1 MRSDSARI
9 EVDTARS
16 PSKTRLTSRG
26 EEPTDDAGS
35 FRPDSGRRGACGRL
49 RAGGLAVGRPD
60 IERASGRIAAWIR
73 LTPVL
78 EVEPETF
85 GTPGSVT
92 LKLECHQHTGSFKP
106 RGAFNRILSNE
117 VPDAGVIAASGGNFG
132 LAVAYAAS
140 RLGHRAEVFVPEST
154 PEVKVHRLRAYGAN
168 VSITGHFYAEA
179 LEAAEVRRA
188 DSGALWMHAFDQ
200 PEMVAGN
207 GTVGSEL
214 DEQVGDLD
222 TLLVAVGGAGLIGGI
237 AAWFRGD
244 PRVVGVET
252 EGTASLAA
260 ALAHGAPVDTEIG
273 GIAADSLGARRVGD
287 IGFAIAR
294 RFVDRVTVVDD
305 EAVKRAQRALWED
318 LRIVVEPG
326 AAAPP
331 AALLSGAYRPD
342 EGERVGV
349 LLCGANT
356 DPRSIGA

>member
-1 MRSDSARI
+1 MADVSRS
-9 EVDTARS
+9 
-16 PSKTRLTSRG
+16 
-26 EEPTDDAGS
+26 
-35 FRPDSGRRGACGRL
+35 
-49 RAGGLAVGRPD
+49 D

-73 LTPVL
+73 RTPVL

-85 GTPGSVT
+85 GTPGSIA

-132 LAVAYAAS
+132 LAVAYVAR

-154 PEVKVHRLRAYGAN
+154 PEIKIRRLRAYGAN
-168 VSITGHFYAEA
+168 VNVTGAFYAEA
-179 LEAAEVRRA
+179 LEAAEARRA
-188 DSGALWMHAFDQ
+188 ASGALWMHAFDQ

-214 DEQVGDLD
+214 EGQVRELD
-222 TLLVAVGGAGLIGGI
+222 TLLVAVGGAGLIAGI

-260 ALAHGAPVDTEIG
+260 ALAHGAPVDIEIA
-273 GIAADSLGARRVGD
+273 GIAADALGARRVGE
-287 IGFAIAR
+287 IGFAIAH
-294 RFVDRVTVVDD
+294 RFVDRVVVVDD
-305 EAVKRAQRALWED
+305 EVVKQAQRALWED
-318 LRIVVEPG
+318 FRIVVEP
-326 AAAPP
+326 ASAAPP

-356 DPRSIGA
+356 DPRSIAA

>member
-1 MRSDSARI
+1 MADVSRSDI
-9 EVDTARS
+9 E
-16 PSKTRLTSRG
+16 G
-26 EEPTDDAGS
+26 
-35 FRPDSGRRGACGRL
+35 
-49 RAGGLAVGRPD
+49 
-60 IERASGRIAAWIR
+60 ASGRIAAWIR
-73 LTPVL
+73 RTPVL

-85 GTPGSVT
+85 GTQGSIA

-140 RLGHRAEVFVPEST
+140 RLGHHAEVFVPEST
-154 PEVKVHRLRAYGAN
+154 PEVKIHRLRAYGAN
-168 VSITGHFYAEA
+168 VNITGRFYAEA
-179 LEAAEVRRA
+179 LEAAEARRA

-207 GTVGSEL
+207 GTVASEL
-214 DEQVGDLD
+214 DEQVRELD
-222 TLLVAVGGAGLIGGI
+222 TLLVAVGGAGLIAGI

-244 PRVVGVET
+244 ARVLGVET

-260 ALAHGAPVDTEIG
+260 ALAHGAPVDVEIG

-305 EAVKRAQRALWED
+305 AAVIQAQRALWEN

-326 AAAPP
+326 AAAP
-331 AALLSGAYRPD
+331 AA
-342 EGERVGV
+342 
-349 LLCGANT
+349 CF
-356 DPRSIGA
+356 

>member
-1 MRSDSARI
+1 MTHTGRSD
-9 EVDTARS
+9 
-16 PSKTRLTSRG
+16 
-26 EEPTDDAGS
+26 
-35 FRPDSGRRGACGRL
+35 
-49 RAGGLAVGRPD
+49 GLPVGRSD

-73 LTPVL
+73 RTPVL
-78 EVEPETF
+78 EVEPEAF
-85 GTPGSVT
+85 GTPGSIT

-154 PEVKVHRLRAYGAN
+154 PEVKIRSLRACGAD
-168 VSITGHFYAEA
+168 VSITGRFYAEA
-179 LEAAEVRRA
+179 LEAAEERRA

-214 DEQVGDLD
+214 DEQVRELD
-222 TLLVAVGGAGLIGGI
+222 TLLVAVGGAGLIAGI

-260 ALAHGAPVDTEIG
+260 ALAHGAPVDIEVG

-294 RFVDRVTVVDD
+294 QFVDRVAVVDD
-305 EAVKRAQRALWED
+305 EAVKRAQRALWEN
-318 LRIVVEPG
+318 LRIIVEPG

-331 AALLSGAYRPD
+331 AALLSGTYRPD

-349 LLCGANT
+349 LVCGANT
-356 DPRSIGA
+356 DPGSIAAA

>member
-1 MRSDSARI
+1 VADVSRS
-9 EVDTARS
+9 
-16 PSKTRLTSRG
+16 
-26 EEPTDDAGS
+26 
-35 FRPDSGRRGACGRL
+35 
-49 RAGGLAVGRPD
+49 D

-73 LTPVL
+73 RTPVL
-78 EVEPETF
+78 EVEPEMF
-85 GTPGSVT
+85 GTPGSIA
-92 LKLECHQHTGSFKP
+92 LKLECDQHTGSFKP
-106 RGAFNRILSNE
+106 RGAFNRILSSE

-140 RLGHRAEVFVPEST
+140 RLGHQAEVFVPEST
-154 PEVKVHRLRAYGAN
+154 PEVKIHKLRAYGAK
-168 VSITGHFYAEA
+168 VKVTGRFYAEA
-179 LEAAEVRRA
+179 LEAAEARRA

-207 GTVGSEL
+207 GTVGPEWE
-214 DEQVGDLD
+214 EQVRELD
-222 TLLVAVGGAGLIGGI
+222 TLLVAVGGAGLIAGI

-244 PRVVGVET
+244 ARVVGVET

-260 ALAHGAPVDTEIG
+260 ALAHGAPVDVEIG

-305 EAVKRAQRALWED
+305 EAVRQAQRALWEN

-331 AALLSGAYRPD
+331 AALLSGAYRPA

-356 DPRSIGA
+356 DPRSIAA

>member
-1 MRSDSARI
+1 MADVSRS
-9 EVDTARS
+9 
-16 PSKTRLTSRG
+16 
-26 EEPTDDAGS
+26 
-35 FRPDSGRRGACGRL
+35 
-49 RAGGLAVGRPD
+49 D

-73 LTPVL
+73 RTPVL
-78 EVEPETF
+78 EVGSETF
-85 GTPGSVT
+85 GTPGSIA

-106 RGAFNRILSNE
+106 RGAFNRILSSE

-140 RLGHRAEVFVPEST
+140 RLGHQAEVFVPEST
-154 PEVKVHRLRAYGAN
+154 PEVKIHRLRAYGAN
-168 VSITGHFYAEA
+168 VNVTGRFYAEA
-179 LEAAEVRRA
+179 LEAAEARRA

-207 GTVGSEL
+207 GTVGPEWE
-214 DEQVGDLD
+214 EQVRELD
-222 TLLVAVGGAGLIGGI
+222 TLLVAVGGAGLIAGI

-244 PRVVGVET
+244 ARVVGVET

-260 ALAHGAPVDTEIG
+260 ALAHGAPVDVEIG

-305 EAVKRAQRALWED
+305 EAVRQAQRALWEN
-318 LRIVVEPG
+318 LRVVVEPG

-331 AALLSGAYRPD
+331 AALLSGAYRPA

-356 DPRSIGA
+356 DPGSVAAQRGA

>member
-1 MRSDSARI
+1 LI
-9 EVDTARS
+9 ARS
-16 PSKTRLTSRG
+16 
-26 EEPTDDAGS
+26 
-35 FRPDSGRRGACGRL
+35 
-49 RAGGLAVGRPD
+49 D
-60 IERASGRIAAWIR
+60 IERASGRVAAWIR
-73 LTPVL
+73 QTPVL
-78 EVEPETF
+78 EVEPEAF
-85 GTPGSVT
+85 GTARPVA
-92 LKLECHQHTGSFKP
+92 LKLECNQHTGSFKP
-106 RGAFNRILSNE
+106 RGAFNRILSSE

-154 PEVKVHRLRAYGAN
+154 PEVKTDRLRAYGAEVN
-168 VSITGHFYAEA
+168 IHGGFYAEA
-179 LEAAEVRRA
+179 LEAAERRRA

-207 GTVGSEL
+207 GTVGLEL
-214 DEQVGDLD
+214 GEQVHGLD

-260 ALAHGAPVDTEIG
+260 AMANGAPVDVEIG

-294 RFVDRVTVVDD
+294 RFVDRVAVVDD
-305 EAVKRAQRALWED
+305 EAVKRAQLALWER
-318 LRIVVEPG
+318 LRIIVEPG
-326 AAAPP
+326 AAAAP

-342 EGERVGV
+342 KGERVGV
-349 LLCGANT
+349 LVCGANT
-356 DPRSIGA
+356 DPRSIAPSGGGGG

>member
-1 MRSDSARI
+1 VADVSRS
-9 EVDTARS
+9 
-16 PSKTRLTSRG
+16 
-26 EEPTDDAGS
+26 
-35 FRPDSGRRGACGRL
+35 
-49 RAGGLAVGRPD
+49 D

-73 LTPVL
+73 RTPVL

-85 GTPGSVT
+85 GTPDSIA

-140 RLGHRAEVFVPEST
+140 RLGHQAEVFVPEST
-154 PEVKVHRLRAYGAN
+154 PEVKIHRLRAYGAN
-168 VSITGHFYAEA
+168 VNVTGRFYAEA
-179 LEAAEVRRA
+179 LEAAEARRA

-207 GTVGSEL
+207 GTVGPEWE
-214 DEQVGDLD
+214 EQVRELD
-222 TLLVAVGGAGLIGGI
+222 TLLVAVGGAGLIAGV

-244 PRVVGVET
+244 ARVVGIET

-260 ALAHGAPVDTEIG
+260 ALAHGAPVDVEIG

-305 EAVKRAQRALWED
+305 EAVRQAQRALWEN
-318 LRIVVEPG
+318 LRVVVEPG

-331 AALLSGAYRPD
+331 AALISGAYRPA

-356 DPRSIGA
+356 DPRSIAV